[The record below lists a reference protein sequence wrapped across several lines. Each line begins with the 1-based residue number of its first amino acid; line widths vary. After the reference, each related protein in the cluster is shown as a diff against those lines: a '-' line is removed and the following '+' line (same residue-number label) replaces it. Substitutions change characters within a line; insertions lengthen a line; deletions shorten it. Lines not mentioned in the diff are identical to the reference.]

1 MLRSWKTQAIRSETQ
16 SSFHR
21 LNTAALIW
29 TRVIFDINGW
39 RVWYLPVINPPG
51 TEVAE
56 FSHSQVELRLKSDP
70 IKLPHE
76 FEATSI
82 DTKSKN
88 YPSCRL
94 QSYDLTEEGRLVL
107 TLSKTSYHDYLKSG
121 EHLAD
126 LLPNER
132 TKTFRDHFGQLV
144 VGGRG
149 NIRPSQLS
157 NICGVGVFII
167 SSHCC
172 PS

>member
-1 MLRSWKTQAIRSETQ
+1 MKP
-16 SSFHR
+16 
-21 LNTAALIW
+21 AAW
-29 TRVIFDINGW
+29 QNSDHIFDINGW

-121 EHLAD
+121 EHLDD